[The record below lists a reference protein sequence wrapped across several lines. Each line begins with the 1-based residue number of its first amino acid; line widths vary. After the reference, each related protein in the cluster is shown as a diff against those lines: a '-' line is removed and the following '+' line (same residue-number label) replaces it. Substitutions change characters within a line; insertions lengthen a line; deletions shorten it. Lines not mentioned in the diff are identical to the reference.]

1 VLIEAARIARGAILP
16 IAQASINDLDAL
28 IVPGGF
34 GAAKNLSS
42 FASLGSECGR
52 SGSETTGSGDAP
64 GGETARLYVYC
75 ACDAA
80 KNL

>member
-1 VLIEAARIARGAILP
+1 MSESRNVLIEAARIARGAILP

-42 FASLGSECGR
+42 FASLGSECG
-52 SGSETTGSGDAP
+52 
-64 GGETARLYVYC
+64 
-75 ACDAA
+75 
-80 KNL
+80 